1 LQIVFTLIEAV
12 NPEQSFLGFMKI
24 TIIYDN
30 VAWDT
35 RLEADWGFA
44 CLVEAL
50 GKTILFDTGAKGNIL
65 LGNMEKLGIDLGKV
79 DEIFISH
86 SHWDHV
92 GGISDFL
99 IKNPV
104 KVYIPASCPNHGFA
118 GQGSR
123 IKEALQIHK
132 NIFSTGELGGIEQ
145 SLVIKQNDNISVIA
159 GCSHPG
165 VREILKAASLHGK
178 VNTIIGGLHG
188 FDEFDLIDNIE
199 MICPVHCTQYIQKI
213 KALYPEKY
221 MEGGAGR
228 VIQL

>member
-1 LQIVFTLIEAV
+1 
-12 NPEQSFLGFMKI
+12 MKI

-30 VAWDT
+30 IAWDT
-35 RLEADWGFA
+35 KLEADWGFS

-65 LGNMEKLGIDLGKV
+65 LGNMDKLGIDPGKI

-92 GGISDFL
+92 GGLSDFL
-99 IKNPV
+99 GKNPV
-104 KVYIPASCPNHGFA
+104 KVYIPASCPNPGFT
-118 GQGSR
+118 GQWVKVKG
-123 IKEALQIHK
+123 ALQIQQ

-145 SLVIKQNDNISVIA
+145 SLVVKQNNHTVVIA

-165 VREILKAASLHGK
+165 VGEILKAASRHGK
-178 VNTIIGGLHG
+178 VNALIGGLHG
-188 FDEFDLIDNIE
+188 FDGFDLIDHME
-199 MICPVHCTQYIQKI
+199 KVCPVHCTQYIQKI

-221 MEGGAGR
+221 IEGGAGK

>member
-1 LQIVFTLIEAV
+1 MQIVFTLIEAV
-12 NPEQSFLGFMKI
+12 NPEQSFLSFMKI

-44 CLVEAL
+44 CLVEAS

-65 LGNMEKLGIDLGKV
+65 LGNMEKLGIDPGKV

-104 KVYIPASCPNHGFA
+104 KVYIPASCPNRGFA
-118 GQGSR
+118 GQGIR
-123 IKEALQIHK
+123 IKEALRIHK

-165 VREILKAASLHGK
+165 VREILKAASVHGK